1 MSTGISGISGSYS
14 PQAMSGAS
22 ARMAPAPKM
31 ANLFDKIDASGSGT
45 ITKSQFLDAFKSMR
59 PTAGFR
65 AMGADAVF
73 RALDPNNSGSVSK
86 QNFVQS
92 MTQLMAQFRAA
103 GSAST

>member
-1 MSTGISGISGSYS
+1 MSIGISGIAGSYA

-22 ARMAPAPKM
+22 ARMAPTPKM
-31 ANLFDKIDASGSGT
+31 ANLFDKIDTSGSGT
-45 ITKSQFLDAFKSMR
+45 ITKSQFLEAFQTMK

-73 RALDPNNSGSVSK
+73 RTLDPNNSGTVSK
-86 QNFVQS
+86 QAFVQG